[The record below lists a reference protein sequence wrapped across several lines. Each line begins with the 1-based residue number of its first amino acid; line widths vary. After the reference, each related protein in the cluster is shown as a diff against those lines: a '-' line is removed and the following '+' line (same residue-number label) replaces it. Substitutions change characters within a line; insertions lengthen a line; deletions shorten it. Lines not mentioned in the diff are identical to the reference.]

1 MQGGGQGF
9 LFFGERGQTLA
20 MIVAVG
26 SLSGFL
32 GAQTL
37 QCLATFANFRLEAG
51 EQGAGWRIASRIGMF
66 RCATDR
72 AGNVGFQTGS
82 QGLDILSA
90 GDFGGFQRLFRLFQP
105 GRSGGLIS
113 EKLS

>member
-1 MQGGGQGF
+1 MV
-9 LFFGERGQTLA
+9 
-20 MIVAVG
+20 VAVG
-26 SLSGFL
+26 LLILFL
-32 GAQTL
+32 DAQRV
-37 QCLATFANFRLEAG
+37 QYLATFIHFRLEAG
-51 EQGAGWRIASRIGMF
+51 EHGAGWRIASRIGMF

-72 AGNVGFQTGS
+72 ARYVGFQTGS

-113 EKLS
+113 EKLG